1 MLHFYVAAKKK
12 IAFYLKVLYVFKVP
26 SAGKGSN
33 AGEHIKITNIGYNR
47 MKQSSNKNRAGG
59 RYPHFNNN
67 RRNNLNMPTKNTVF
81 DSSGPCG
88 RMRGTAV
95 QLSEKYQ
102 TAAKDARHNDAVLS
116 EICLQYADHYQRI
129 YALACANDKPPVVV
143 AEPVMTEQ
151 SEAVSEKTTE
161 TPAAPEEKTAP
172 AEEEKTESPSDTLPP
187 HLSFMTAPIPC
198 ETEEKP
204 VKPIRRPRKPKTAP
218 KTETE
223 HLSA

>member
-1 MLHFYVAAKKK
+1 
-12 IAFYLKVLYVFKVP
+12 
-26 SAGKGSN
+26 
-33 AGEHIKITNIGYNR
+33 

-88 RMRGTAV
+88 RMRGTAL

-102 TAAKDARHNDAVLS
+102 SAAKDARHNDTILS

-129 YALACANDKPPVVV
+129 YALACANDKPPVSLV
-143 AEPVMTEQ
+143 EPAITEQ
-151 SEAVSEKTTE
+151 PISEKAVE
-161 TPAAPEEKTAP
+161 LTPVPEEKTV
-172 AEEEKTESPSDTLPP
+172 AEKEEKTESQSDTLPA
-187 HLSFMTAPIPC
+187 HLSFMTASIPC

-204 VKPIRRPRKPKTAP
+204 VKQIRRLRKPKAAP
-218 KTETE
+218 KIETDP
-223 HLSA
+223 LSA